1 MKKTC
6 IIYQHG
12 LTQDIELNQSEY
24 LKFVIDTIDD
34 MKARDLV
41 EIDVS
46 EKGTVTDKLLICS
59 GNSKRHVSSIAENLV
74 VETKKI
80 GHAPLSVEGKESG
93 EWVLV
98 DLGEIV
104 VHVMQ
109 DEARD
114 FYQLEKL
121 WQ

>member
-1 MKKTC
+1 M
-6 IIYQHG
+6 
-12 LTQDIELNQSEY
+12 NQQEFID
-24 LKFVIDTIDD
+24 FVIENVDD
-34 MKARDLV
+34 MKAKNITV
-41 EIDVS
+41 IDVS
-46 EKGTVTDKLLICS
+46 QKSTITDTFIVCS
-59 GNSKRHVSSIAENLV
+59 GTSKRHVSAIAENVIVQCKQALRP
-74 VETKKI
+74 
-80 GHAPLSVEGKESG
+80 PLSVEGKAQG

-109 DEARD
+109 EETRE

>member
-1 MKKTC
+1 
-6 IIYQHG
+6 
-12 LTQDIELNQSEY
+12 
-24 LKFVIDTIDD
+24 
-34 MKARDLV
+34 MKARDIIEINV
-41 EIDVS
+41 EDKSTI
-46 EKGTVTDKLLICS
+46 TDMLIVCS

-74 VETKKI
+74 VEMK
-80 GHAPLSVEGKESG
+80 AANMPPLSVEGKESG

-98 DLGEIV
+98 DLGDVV

-109 DEARD
+109 DETRD

>member
-1 MKKTC
+1 M
-6 IIYQHG
+6 
-12 LTQDIELNQSEY
+12 NQSEIV
-24 LKFVIDTIDD
+24 KFVVDKLDD
-34 MKARDLV
+34 MKARDII
-41 EIDVS
+41 EINVVDKS
-46 EKGTVTDKLLICS
+46 TITDMLIVCS

-74 VETKKI
+74 VEMK
-80 GHAPLSVEGKESG
+80 AAEMPPLSVEGKESG

-98 DLGEIV
+98 DLGDVV

-109 DEARD
+109 DETRD

>member
-1 MKKTC
+1 
-6 IIYQHG
+6 
-12 LTQDIELNQSEY
+12 LNQQEFTD
-24 LKFVIDTIDD
+24 FVIDKVDD
-34 MKARDLV
+34 MKARD
-41 EIDVS
+41 I
-46 EKGTVTDKLLICS
+46 TDTLIICS
-59 GNSKRHVSSIAENLV
+59 GTSKRHVSAIAENV
-74 VETKKI
+74 IVECKQAD
-80 GHAPLSVEGKESG
+80 HAPLSVEGKPEG

-109 DEARD
+109 NETRD

>member
-1 MKKTC
+1 
-6 IIYQHG
+6 
-12 LTQDIELNQSEY
+12 LNSSELI
-24 LKFVIDTIDD
+24 KFVTDKIDD
-34 MKARDLV
+34 MKARDVV

-46 EKGTVTDKLLICS
+46 GRSTITDTLVICS

-74 VETKKI
+74 VEAKQA
-80 GHAPLSVEGKESG
+80 GHAPLSVEGKADG

-98 DLGEIV
+98 DMGEIV

-109 DEARD
+109 DETRD